1 MRGVGLQPAPR
12 DIRRF
17 PFPPGIPIVA
27 LILSWILGKLW
38 PIEVNWPPWT
48 HWAGWIFFTIPFLF
62 AIWAVIT
69 FRRDHTVVHPQGQVT
84 KIVTA
89 GPFRYSRNPMYVTLL
104 VTYIGGT
111 FAFRL
116 PRALLLLLPV
126 FLLLQFVVIIPEEK
140 YLEPSFGEE
149 YISYKRAVRRWL

>member
-17 PFPPGIPIVA
+17 PFPPGIPILA

-48 HWAGWIFFTIPFLF
+48 HWAGWILLTSPF
-62 AIWAVIT
+62 
-69 FRRDHTVVHPQGQVT
+69 Q
-84 KIVTA
+84 
-89 GPFRYSRNPMYVTLL
+89 YSRNPMYVTLL

-116 PRALLLLLPV
+116 PWALLLLLPV
-126 FLLLQFVVIIPEEK
+126 FVLLQFVVIIPEEK
-140 YLEPSFGEE
+140 YLESNFGEE
-149 YISYKRAVRRWL
+149 YISYKRSVRRWL

>member
-69 FRRDHTVVHPQGQVT
+69 FRRNHTVVHPRGQVT

-104 VTYIGGT
+104 AVYIGGT
-111 FAFRL
+111 LAFRL
-116 PRALLLLLPV
+116 PWALLLLLPV

-140 YLEPSFGEE
+140 YLESSFGEE